1 MQKSNNILIY
11 SVFSGTYY
19 EIPTKDFTLLDIGQ
33 LPLIKKP
40 SSTCSKCHGR
50 GHTGRDT
57 QTFGYSICSCIRK
70 VINHDIIRHAE
81 NITIG

>member
-1 MQKSNNILIY
+1 MQKSDNTLIY

-19 EIPTKDFTLLDIGQ
+19 EIPTKDFKLLDVGQ
-33 LPLIKKP
+33 LPLTKKP

-70 VINHDIIRHAE
+70 AINHDIIRHAE

>member
-1 MQKSNNILIY
+1 MQKSDNTLIY

-57 QTFGYSICSCIRK
+57 QTCGYSICSCLRK